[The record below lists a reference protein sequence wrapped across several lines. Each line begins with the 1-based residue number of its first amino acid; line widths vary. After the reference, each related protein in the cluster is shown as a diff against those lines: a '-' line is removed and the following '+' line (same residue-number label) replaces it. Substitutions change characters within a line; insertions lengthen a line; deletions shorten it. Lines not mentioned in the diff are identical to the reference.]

1 MTCINLPLL
10 IPLHILYRAP
20 AIIPTQIFKQ
30 WILRWIWDTMETE
43 CYVNTLSLLLRTAAY
58 CGGTRTIWCGIV
70 LCKGSHTLAGR
81 FKLSVLSSATN
92 WTVLLSFVGIV
103 PSNLPIDI
111 NAWINSSSG
120 ASRGACKRVQFLHW
134 CLFSSITT
142 TVLFYKAITHIAET
156 ISFLASQ
163 IVHHTLAGIE
173 TGTAI
178 VKRST
183 RAQVPKTYFIYY
195 TFWRICKEKWHAH

>member
-1 MTCINLPLL
+1 MTNFCSGSEKAKRNV
-10 IPLHILYRAP
+10 Y
-20 AIIPTQIFKQ
+20 
-30 WILRWIWDTMETE
+30 
-43 CYVNTLSLLLRTAAY
+43 TLSLLLRTAAY

-70 LCKGSHTLAGR
+70 LCRGSHTLAGR

-111 NAWINSSSG
+111 RAWINSSSG
-120 ASRGACKRVQFLHW
+120 ASRGACRRTRFILKLQQVQSMPATL
-134 CLFSSITT
+134 S
-142 TVLFYKAITHIAET
+142 YKIITHIAKT
-156 ISFLASQ
+156 IGFLASQ
-163 IVHHTLAGIE
+163 IVYNTLAGIE
-173 TGTAI
+173 AGTAI

-195 TFWRICKEKWHAH
+195 TFWRTSN

>member
-1 MTCINLPLL
+1 MKRNV
-10 IPLHILYRAP
+10 H
-20 AIIPTQIFKQ
+20 
-30 WILRWIWDTMETE
+30 
-43 CYVNTLSLLLRTAAY
+43 TLSLLLRTAAY

-70 LCKGSHTLAGR
+70 LCRGNHTLAGR

-111 NAWINSSSG
+111 RAWINSNSG
-120 ASRGACKRVQFLHW
+120 ASRGACRRKRFILKLQV
-134 CLFSSITT
+134 TT
-142 TVLFYKAITHIAET
+142 PATLSYKIITHIAKT
-156 ISFLASQ
+156 IGFLASQ

-173 TGTAI
+173 AGTAV

-195 TFWRICKEKWHAH
+195 TCWRISRWMIVRIVKIILVIYDLLCMLSLDDYRNDYGV

>member
-1 MTCINLPLL
+1 MKFEIRRKRNAV
-10 IPLHILYRAP
+10 H
-20 AIIPTQIFKQ
+20 
-30 WILRWIWDTMETE
+30 
-43 CYVNTLSLLLRTAAY
+43 TLSLLLRTAAY

-92 WTVLLSFVGIV
+92 WTVLLSFVGMV

-120 ASRGACKRVQFLHW
+120 ASRGACDRRIDFTSLLISLRDKIQQVIS
-134 CLFSSITT
+134 CKNITYIT
-142 TVLFYKAITHIAET
+142 ETVG
-156 ISFLASQ
+156 FLASQ

-173 TGTAI
+173 AGTAV

-183 RAQVPKTYFIYY
+183 RAQVPKTYFIYC
-195 TFWRICKEKWHAH
+195 TFWRMTKL

>member
-1 MTCINLPLL
+1 MTNFCGSSEKAKR
-10 IPLHILYRAP
+10 HV
-20 AIIPTQIFKQ
+20 
-30 WILRWIWDTMETE
+30 
-43 CYVNTLSLLLRTAAY
+43 CTLSLLLRTAAY

-70 LCKGSHTLAGR
+70 LCRGSHTLAGR

-111 NAWINSSSG
+111 RAWINSNSG
-120 ASRGACKRVQFLHW
+120 ASRGACRHIR
-134 CLFSSITT
+134 SI
-142 TVLFYKAITHIAET
+142 LKIRYNACYSLSYKTITHIAKT
-156 ISFLASQ
+156 IGFLASQ

-173 TGTAI
+173 AGTAI

-195 TFWRICKEKWHAH
+195 TF